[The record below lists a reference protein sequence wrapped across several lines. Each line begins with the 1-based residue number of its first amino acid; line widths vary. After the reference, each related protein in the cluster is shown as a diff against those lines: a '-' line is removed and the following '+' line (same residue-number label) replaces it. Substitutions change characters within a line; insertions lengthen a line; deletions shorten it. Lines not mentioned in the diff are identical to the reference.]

1 MRKTFINFRR
11 YGGNIRQAKI
21 DIRVLTTF
29 GVLYSAA
36 FVVFRYWI

>member
-1 MRKTFINFRR
+1 MRKTFINLRR
-11 YGGNIRQAKI
+11 YGRNIRQAKI

-36 FVVFRYWI
+36 FVVFRY